1 MDKNKSGE
9 RNQLSRGELIER
21 QEPDMFE
28 ARNVDT
34 YE

>member
-9 RNQLSRGELIER
+9 RIQLSRGELIER